1 MDLTPKQA
9 ALLQRILSL
18 DFEFAS
24 FPVYPNH
31 IGIRRGN
38 CAALL
43 SPVAPDTFRVFAEP
57 AYLVDG
63 NLSARI
69 TLDGHAYYIWKKQKV
84 EATAARQAELAAFAA
99 DLAEALLPVA

>member
-9 ALLQRILSL
+9 ALLQRILSR
-18 DFEFAS
+18 DFELIAFS
-24 FPVYPNH
+24 VYPNH

-43 SPVAPDTFRVFAEP
+43 SPIVPDTFRIFAEP
-57 AYLVDG
+57 AHLIDG

-69 TLDGHAYYIWKKQKV
+69 SLDGHDYYIWKKQKL
-84 EATAARQAELAAFAA
+84 EATDARRTELSSFTA
-99 DLAEALLPVA
+99 DLTEALMPIA

>member
-1 MDLTPKQA
+1 MDLPPKQA

-18 DFEFAS
+18 GFELIT

-43 SPVAPDTFRVFAEP
+43 TPVAADTFQVFAEP

-69 TLDGHAYYIWKKQKV
+69 TLDGHDYYIWKKQKL
-84 EATAARQAELAAFAA
+84 EGTAARQAELAAFAA

>member
-9 ALLQRILSL
+9 ALLQRILSHG
-18 DFEFAS
+18 FELNS

-43 SPVAPDTFRVFAEP
+43 SPAAPDTFQVFAEP

-69 TLDGHAYYIWKKQKV
+69 TLDGHDYYIWKKQKLA
-84 EATAARQAELAAFAA
+84 ATAARRAELASFAA
-99 DLAEALLPVA
+99 DLTEALMPIA